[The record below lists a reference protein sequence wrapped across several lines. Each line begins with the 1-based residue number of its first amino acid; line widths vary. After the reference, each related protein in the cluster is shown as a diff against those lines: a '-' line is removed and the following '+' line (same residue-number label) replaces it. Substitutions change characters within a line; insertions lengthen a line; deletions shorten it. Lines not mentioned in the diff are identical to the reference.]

1 MSSWEI
7 GMSKRGG
14 ALAPHAILQSVSA
27 AAIGNGLSL
36 STVFRMQNAEPAQGD
51 LGVLEI
57 SRNLRFF
64 GTKYPRA
71 VISQRSH

>member
-1 MSSWEI
+1 MLIDVMGNRNVKEGRRSGSSWYVT
-7 GMSKRGG
+7 
-14 ALAPHAILQSVSA
+14 VSTV
-27 AAIGNGLSL
+27 AIGNGLSL
-36 STVFRMQNAEPAQGD
+36 STVFLLGCRTSQGD